1 MATKQA
7 PENEVSQPSLFP
19 SEGNDSDNPFP
30 NGLTGS
36 ELAVRVGFNGSTI
49 SRNWDKWRNQHH
61 LFSQWAKLSREE
73 FKALYPNEPISAKSQ
88 KHPDPD
94 GLAWEKRG
102 DRFYPLEKDP
112 SSL

>member
-1 MATKQA
+1 MAKEQA
-7 PENEVSQPSLFP
+7 PEKSPQLTLIPDI
-19 SEGNDSDNPFP
+19 GDGSDIS
-30 NGLTGS
+30 NGLTQS
-36 ELAVRVGFNGSTI
+36 ELAARLGVNASTI
-49 SRNWDKWRNQHH
+49 SRNWDKWRNQPH

-102 DRFYPLEKDP
+102 DRFFPVG
-112 SSL
+112 